1 MSIWN
6 TKHIL
11 DERMSSP
18 GLVMDLDEAEW
29 RKLHSELSRELGSE
43 YDGTQGIEMVE
54 SALLSTQTR
63 FVEKRKGLDLE
74 RLERY
79 LEGESRKGDRLLH
92 SCQLEVR

>member
-6 TKHIL
+6 AKHIL

-54 SALLSTQTR
+54 SALLSTPI
-63 FVEKRKGLDLE
+63 VERRKGLDLE

-79 LEGESRKGDRLLH
+79 LEGEPRKGDRLLH